1 MGIPPQQ
8 EEAKDLSLCVHCSA
22 AASCGRKKLQQQ
34 QQHHARKLQTR
45 RAPERVR
52 HAAAEK
58 GTVQENNVDV
68 SGSKHVV
75 QKPRVGRGLRPSLR
89 RGPGPA
95 GAVLG
100 RGRPGRPLVP
110 TVESDPARPGSGVP
124 ELVGERV
131 S

>member
-1 MGIPPQQ
+1 MCTAQRLQG
-8 EEAKDLSLCVHCSA
+8 C
-22 AASCGRKKLQQQ
+22 RKKKLQ

-58 GTVQENNVDV
+58 GTMQESNVAV
-68 SGSKHVV
+68 FGSKHVV
-75 QKPRVGRGLRPSLR
+75 QKPRVERGVRPSLR

-100 RGRPGRPLVP
+100 RGRPGRSLVQA
-110 TVESDPARPGSGVP
+110 VESDAARPGSGAP